1 MTIAE
6 SPVSWQPATQ
16 RSLDATHSFS
26 FATKELVTFPCRQRL
41 KDRRAQ
47 VPPRQ
52 SGTLTEAELRIMNV
66 LWLKGS
72 GTVQQVLD
80 NIMEKPTLAYN
91 SVLTT
96 IRVLERKGYL
106 KHLKDGRAHVYTPR
120 VGQQEATRSEIRH
133 LVSRFFKNSEEQLV
147 LNLLEDQGLEAEE
160 SGRLRE
166 MVTQKDETQKGA
178 IRSEAK

>member
-1 MTIAE
+1 M
-6 SPVSWQPATQ
+6 
-16 RSLDATHSFS
+16 L
-26 FATKELVTFPCRQRL
+26 LRL
-41 KDRRAQ
+41 RKRRASRAAETIRN
-47 VPPRQ
+47 VDR
-52 SGTLTEAELRIMNV
+52 SGAEDHERALGN
-66 LWLKGS
+66 GS

-80 NIMEKPTLAYN
+80 SITEKPLLAYN

-106 KHLKDGRAHVYTPR
+106 KHLKDGRAHVYTPV

-160 SGRLRE
+160 IGRLRQ
-166 MVTQKDETQKGA
+166 MLTQKDVIQKDSTQKSA
-178 IRSEAK
+178 IGSDGK